1 MELPRMDYNGV
12 MHGDK
17 ELLDFLVTLEKK
29 GVVILTDAP
38 REPKAVLTIINSIGY
53 VKPTHY
59 G

>member
-12 MHGDK
+12 MNEDK

-29 GVVILTDAP
+29 GVVVLTDAP
-38 REPKAVLTIINSIGY
+38 REPKAVLTIVNSIGY